1 MAVKFTKLKLKHEW
15 LGNPKGA
22 VMEINSAMAHKLFL
36 RKVAVPVEKDKP
48 KAKDVAL
55 PPKDKMMKPV
65 RQKRV
70 LNKP

>member
-1 MAVKFTKLKLKHEW
+1 MAVEFTKLKLEHAW

-36 RKVAVPVEKDKP
+36 RRVAVPDEKGDD
-48 KAKDVAL
+48 KAKDVDL

-70 LNKP
+70 

>member
-1 MAVKFTKLKLKHEW
+1 MAVEFTKLKLEHAW
-15 LGNPKGA
+15 LGNPEGA

-36 RKVAVPVEKDKP
+36 RKVAVPVEED
-48 KAKDVAL
+48 KAKTKDIDL

-70 LNKP
+70 